1 MPLLSLL
8 REELW
13 RKIITEYYQAEA
25 NLIKLVPI
33 EKYQS
38 EEVVYYVQKEIA
50 TAPEKISPGAGFPVS
65 MGTYEKGT
73 VTLEMYGIG
82 VEIHRHDIDWR
93 RFNVLEREL
102 EQKARGMALY
112 QDRKI
117 GTALDGVTENVI
129 DLDPVT
135 AKNSWKDGFSYV
147 VDSVALAIS
156 YLEEDNI
163 PLRGRGALIVS
174 PTAHYYM
181 LSGMTVTA
189 ETITAPGVIREGR
202 VQNFLGLDVVVSN
215 NLPTPTN
222 AFVVARNL
230 FGWMA
235 QAYPISTLPP
245 ELVRELMVYR
255 AFIYAMDGFVLDQ
268 PKAVC
273 KIADVYA

>member
-50 TAPEKISPGAGFPVS
+50 TAPQKISPGAGFPVS

-117 GTALDGVTENVI
+117 ATALDGVTENVI
-129 DLDPVT
+129 TPAT
-135 AKNSWKDGFSYV
+135 AERWDDDFKFA
-147 VDSVALAIS
+147 VDDIAEAI
-156 YLEEDNI
+156 YMIEEDDI
-163 PLRGRGALIVS
+163 PMRDRGVLIISPKTHYLLLRGLTI
-174 PTAHYYM
+174 TQ
-181 LSGMTVTA
+181 
-189 ETITAPGVIREGR
+189 ETITAPAIIREGR
-202 VQNFLGLDVVVSN
+202 VERFLGLEVVVSN
-215 NLPTPTN
+215 NLPSPAN
-222 AFVVARNL
+222 AFVVVRNL

-255 AFIYAMDGFVLDQ
+255 AFIYAMDGFCLDQ
-268 PKAVC
+268 PKAVV
-273 KIADVYA
+273 KIDTVYG

>member
-38 EEVVYYVQKEIA
+38 EEVVYYVQKEIK
-50 TAPEKISPGAGFPVS
+50 TAPSKISPGAGFPVS

-117 GTALDGVTENVI
+117 ADALEKVTENEQTLI
-129 DLDPVT
+129 DGKRWD
-135 AKNSWKDGFSYV
+135 DGISYA
-147 VDSVALAIS
+147 VDSVAKAIS
-156 YLEEDNI
+156 WIESDNI
-163 PLRGRGALIVS
+163 PIRGRGALIVS
-174 PTAHYYM
+174 PEAHYYL

-189 ETITAPGVIREGR
+189 ETIVAPGVVREGL

-215 NLPTPTN
+215 NLPNPAN
-222 AFVVARNL
+222 AYVVTKNL

-268 PKAVC
+268 PKATAP
-273 KIADVYA
+273 IRTVYG